1 MKKFCVVSFFCAAFT
16 LYGNFLSAQVA
27 ANVHPDVIRVTA
39 FNDTALHNMV
49 NTNQIYEA
57 GLDKLPQIN
66 FWRRIMTMTPD
77 SGLVSLASDRT
88 ICACFDATTWD
99 KLGEAGQSRFRD
111 SIRHHYLLPDSASVL
126 FTRGKNNFYDAQAVI
141 PQIDRAIPI
150 FIQNGVDPFYAQAIL
165 LIESPGKTLKSNV
178 GANGPF
184 QLMKSVAI
192 QMGLKVNKS
201 VDERK
206 DFNKSSWAASQLLKT
221 VCIPYTRS
229 MLEKRG
235 IAYNENELWFRLLVL
250 HVYHA
255 GAGNV
260 EKALVVINPC
270 EGGMFLIQTLWHT
283 KAGAFGKSSQSYSQ
297 LAVSALIELD
307 IVLGRKVTAIAE
319 PERQPGEF
327 KTTH

>member
-1 MKKFCVVSFFCAAFT
+1 LSDSVSIYFT
-16 LYGNFLSAQVA
+16 
-27 ANVHPDVIRVTA
+27 
-39 FNDTALHNMV
+39 
-49 NTNQIYEA
+49 
-57 GLDKLPQIN
+57 K
-66 FWRRIMTMTPD
+66 
-77 SGLVSLASDRT
+77 
-88 ICACFDATTWD
+88 
-99 KLGEAGQSRFRD
+99 
-111 SIRHHYLLPDSASVL
+111 
-126 FTRGKNNFYDAQAVI
+126 GKNDFYDAKAVI

-150 FIQNGVDPFYAQAIL
+150 FVQNNVDPFYAQAIL
-165 LIESPGKTLKSNV
+165 LIECPGKTLKSNV
-178 GANGPF
+178 GANGSF

-206 DFNKSSWAASQLLKT
+206 DFDKSAWAASKLLRT

-235 IAYNENELWFRLLVL
+235 IAYNENDLWFRLLVM

-260 EKALVVINPC
+260 EKALTVINPC
-270 EGGMFLIQTLWHT
+270 EGGIELIKTLWHT

-307 IVLGRKVTAIAE
+307 LILGRGTCAPIEQVAE
-319 PERQPGEF
+319 PAEL
-327 KTTH
+327 KITH